1 MKVVALISLLFLGSF
16 VPAHSQNLSPVPVAY
31 QDDWMEP
38 GEQQLIQ
45 PLSFDGKEFTSAF
58 NAAADVPRLVLV
70 FSPT

>member
-1 MKVVALISLLFLGSF
+1 MKIATLISLLFFGSF
-16 VPAHSQNLSPVPVAY
+16 FSGHSQTYSPVSVSY

-38 GEQQLIQ
+38 GEQQHVQ

-58 NAAADVPRLVLV
+58 NATADRPRLVLV